1 MLHLGRDCLC
11 GKEAPRLWGF
21 TSPLCW
27 RCSAMMVGVLAG
39 CLMLFC
45 LRLLGG
51 SPLLLGLL
59 GGSCVFPAGAD
70 VFCQVVGPYRSN
82 RIRRLVTG
90 IPLGVGLAFLSRAC
104 VTLFW

>member
-1 MLHLGRDCLC
+1 
-11 GKEAPRLWGF
+11 
-21 TSPLCW
+21 
-27 RCSAMMVGVLAG
+27 MMVGVLAG

-45 LRLLGG
+45 IRSLGG

-104 VTLFW
+104 VALFR